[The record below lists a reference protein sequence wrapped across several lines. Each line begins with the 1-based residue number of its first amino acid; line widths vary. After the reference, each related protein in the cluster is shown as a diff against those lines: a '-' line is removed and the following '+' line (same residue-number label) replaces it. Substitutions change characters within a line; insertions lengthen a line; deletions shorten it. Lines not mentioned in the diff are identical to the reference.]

1 MPKKYNPVVSSTSY
15 SSRVTAQTCS
25 SVVNSV
31 YIDVNYEDEVIS
43 KPVSD
48 RCKPLVAP
56 VSTNDFDNSLYQN
69 TQGAP
74 HVLWKKGTCL

>member
-1 MPKKYNPVVSSTSY
+1 MPKKYNSLVSSTSC
-15 SSRVTAQTCS
+15 SSRVAACS
-25 SVVNSV
+25 SLVNSV

-43 KPVSD
+43 KPASD

-56 VSTNDFDNSLYQN
+56 VSTTDFDNSLYQN